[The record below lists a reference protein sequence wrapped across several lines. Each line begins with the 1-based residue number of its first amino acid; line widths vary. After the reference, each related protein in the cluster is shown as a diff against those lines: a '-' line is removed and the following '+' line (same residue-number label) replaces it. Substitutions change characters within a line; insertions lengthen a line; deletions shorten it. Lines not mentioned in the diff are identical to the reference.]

1 MLENGDHLTAAEFL
15 RRFRAMPA
23 LKKAELV
30 AGTVHMAS
38 PVRADQHGDPDFLLH
53 GLLAAYAMRVGGVA
67 GSTNTTVRLSPDD
80 VLQPDICLRLL
91 PENGGRCIPDDDG
104 YLRGP
109 PELVVEIAASSVS
122 IDTREKLRAYRCAGV
137 KEYIVWRTQDEAI
150 DWWHLVEDDYLP
162 LPPGADGILRSR
174 CFPGLWLNPDALLRH
189 DGAALLDTLNAGLA
203 GEAGEAQPIH

>member
-1 MLENGDHLTAAEFL
+1 
-15 RRFRAMPA
+15 MPA

-30 AGTVHMAS
+30 AGVVHMAS
-38 PVRADQHGDPDFLLH
+38 PVRADQHGDPDSFLQTWC
-53 GLLAAYAMRVGGVA
+53 GTYAARKSGIRA
-67 GSTNTTVRLSPDD
+67 STNTTIRLSPDD

-150 DWWHLVEDDYLP
+150 DWWQLVEDDYLP
-162 LPPGADGILRSR
+162 LPPDADGILRSR
-174 CFPGLWLNPDALLRH
+174 CFPGLWLNAEALLRH
-189 DGAALLDTLNAGLA
+189 DGAALLDTLNAGLT
-203 GEAGEAQPIH
+203 GGDKGD